1 VLVEGD
7 VAPSSWHP
15 DLVSEVVTEEH
26 IETPSG
32 LLEGALLYRT
42 VEQVRAAGIE
52 MSVVDGKPVCQD
64 PTALRA
70 LARPKI
76 DEAMSL
82 LANLTPGR
90 RKWLEANMTWAPS
103 E

>member
-1 VLVEGD
+1 M
-7 VAPSSWHP
+7 APSSWHP
-15 DLVSEVVTEEH
+15 DLVSEVITDEH

-32 LLEGALLYRT
+32 RLAGALLYRT
-42 VEQVRAAGIE
+42 TQEVRDAGIE
-52 MSVVDGKPVCQD
+52 MSVVDGKPVCQN
-64 PTALRA
+64 PEALRR

-90 RKWLEANMTWAPS
+90 RKWLEANITWAPS